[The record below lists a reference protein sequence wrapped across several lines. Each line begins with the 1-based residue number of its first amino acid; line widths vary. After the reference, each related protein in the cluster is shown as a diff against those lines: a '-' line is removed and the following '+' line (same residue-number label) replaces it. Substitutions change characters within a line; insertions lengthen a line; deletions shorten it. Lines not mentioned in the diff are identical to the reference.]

1 MAFDWKAA
9 VNDVVAVL
17 GNAVGTGAAKPIDKS
32 LEKNITYAALLA
44 AGLIGFFFL
53 LKRRRK

>member
-9 VNDVVAVL
+9 VNDFVSVL
-17 GNAVGTGAAKPIDKS
+17 GTGIGAGAAKPLDKS
-32 LEKNITYAALLA
+32 MEKNITYAALLA